1 MGAGD
6 RAQEEAREG
15 TKEGQVAL
23 GEEQEGERGPASGLG
38 EGGGEGG

>member
-23 GEEQEGERGPASGLG
+23 GEEKEGERGPASGLG